1 MPRRK
6 DPRIPAAVLDQLLA
20 GADPRTALQPNGLID
35 DLKKALAE
43 RILKAGSSFS
53 VKGSGGLI
61 GSLEATGASLG
72 AASGSAVGFGAGL
85 EPIPVGRDAR

>member
-43 RILKAGSSFS
+43 RILKAGSSWRCRAIARPA
-53 VKGSGGLI
+53 LI
-61 GSLEATGASLG
+61 RS
-72 AASGSAVGFGAGL
+72 
-85 EPIPVGRDAR
+85 